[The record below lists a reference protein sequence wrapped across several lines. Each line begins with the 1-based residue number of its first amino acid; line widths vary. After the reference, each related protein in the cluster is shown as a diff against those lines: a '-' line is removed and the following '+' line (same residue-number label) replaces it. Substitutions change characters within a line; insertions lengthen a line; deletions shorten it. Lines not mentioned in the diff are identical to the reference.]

1 MAGVLVTIIGK
12 DRPGLLAKVSST
24 IADLGGNID
33 DIKGHV
39 VEVEKGKRIASLT
52 LYVEGPKDPTFYDK
66 LKNQLEQLASE
77 MEVKIYIDPVISFIG

>member
-1 MAGVLVTIIGK
+1 MAGVLVTIIGR
-12 DRPGLLAKVSST
+12 DRPGLLAKITSI

-66 LKNQLEQLASE
+66 IKDELEKIASE
-77 MEVKIYIDPVISFIG
+77 LEVKIYIDPVVTFLG